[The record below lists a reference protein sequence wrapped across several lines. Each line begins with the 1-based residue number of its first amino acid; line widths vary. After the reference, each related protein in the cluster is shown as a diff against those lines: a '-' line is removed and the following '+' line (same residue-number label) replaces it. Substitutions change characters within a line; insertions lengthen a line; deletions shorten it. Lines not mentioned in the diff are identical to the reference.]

1 VGGGRRRKGR
11 EERKQVNRER
21 ERKIEGNKKKREQ
34 R

>member
-1 VGGGRRRKGR
+1 VGGRRRKGR

>member
-1 VGGGRRRKGR
+1 VGGRRRKGR
-11 EERKQVNRER
+11 EKRKQVNRER